1 MSKIILLIQND
12 PTDAQAVRDALL
24 CTNDGS
30 LRVEWVR
37 HCSEGLERLTRAE
50 RQEEPGTGRIATMLV
65 DLFLP
70 DSQGIET
77 FDRLFLAAP
86 QVPVLIL
93 SAAQH
98 EDVAKLAVQHG
109 AQDYLLK
116 TTLEGYL
123 PPKALSGMVQRAT
136 RAEASFEEKERA
148 KVTLS
153 CIGDAVIGTNIRG
166 AVTYLNAVA
175 ESMTGWSRQDAAGRP
190 LEEVLRIIDATTGE
204 PTGTAIRDDKTIGL
218 AAHRILIRRDGVEF
232 AIEDSGAPL
241 HDRRGNVSGAV
252 MVFHDVSAMRAL
264 RLEKSHLAQHDG
276 LTGLPNGMLLNHRL
290 TQAIADAQR
299 HGHKLGVLCLDLDGF
314 KHINESH
321 GHEIG
326 DQLLRSVAQRLLECV
341 HSSDTV
347 SRQGGNGFVILI
359 SQVARARDAAVIAE
373 KILRALSAP
382 HHIGPHDLH
391 IAVNI
396 GIVVYPDDGAAT
408 QVLLTHADMA
418 MRDARSSAG
427 NSYQFFNV
435 EMNVR
440 ALERC
445 SLETDLCHALRRRE
459 LELHYQPEIDLR
471 TNAITAVEALVRW
484 RHPQRGSVPPSQ
496 FIAIAEDTALIVP
509 IGNWILR
516 EACRQARAWQD
527 EDLAPPVIAVN
538 VSAVELRERHFVS
551 NVRAALAQSGLE
563 SRYLELELTE
573 TFLMQDVRGTT
584 IVLEGLKDLGV
595 QIALDDFGTGYSSLS
610 YLQRFPLDTL
620 KIDQSFVRNLATDAH
635 DACIVDAVIGMG
647 KGLQLRIVAEGVETQ
662 QQLAFLQD
670 HGCPQGQGYY
680 FGRPMVANEIARM
693 LAGKSRTPTFERDGR
708 FRSSIRPQ
716 N

>member
-1 MSKIILLIQND
+1 MSEIILLIQDD
-12 PTDAQAVRDALL
+12 PTDAQTVRDALL
-24 CTNDGS
+24 CANDRS
-30 LRVEWVR
+30 PRIEWVR
-37 HCSEGLERLTRAE
+37 RCSEGLERLATH
-50 RQEEPGTGRIATMLV
+50 RIAATLV

-77 FDRLFLAAP
+77 FDRVFVAAP

-116 TTLEGYL
+116 TTLDGYI
-123 PPKALSGMVQRAT
+123 PPKALSRMVQRAT
-136 RAEASFEEKERA
+136 RAEALFDAEERA
-148 KVTLS
+148 QVTLN
-153 CIGDAVIGTNIRG
+153 CIGDAVIGTNVWG
-166 AVTYLNAVA
+166 TVTYLNTVA
-175 ESMTGWSRQDAAGRP
+175 EGMTGWSRQDAAGRP
-190 LEEVLRIIDATTGE
+190 LAQVLRIVDAATRQ
-204 PTGTAIRDDKTIGL
+204 PTRNPPATAIRDDKTHEL
-218 AAHRILIRRDGVEF
+218 AANRVLIRRDGVEF
-232 AIEDSGAPL
+232 AIEDCVAPI
-241 HDRRGNVSGAV
+241 HDRRGNVSGSV
-252 MVFHDVSAMRAL
+252 MVFHDVSATRAL
-264 RLEKSHLAQHDG
+264 ALEKSHLAQHDG
-276 LTGLPNGMLLNHRL
+276 LTGLPNAMLLNDRL
-290 TQAIADAQR
+290 TQAIAAAR
-299 HGHKLGVLCLDLDGF
+299 HHRSKLSVLCLDLAAL

-321 GHEIG
+321 GHDFG
-326 DQLLRSVAQRLLECV
+326 DQVMRSVAQRLLECV
-341 HSSDTV
+341 RSSDTV
-347 SRQGGNGFVILI
+347 SRHGGNEFAILI
-359 SQVARARDAAVIAE
+359 SKVARARDAAGMAE
-373 KILRALSAP
+373 KILLALNAP

-391 IAVNI
+391 IAANI
-396 GIVVYPDDGAAT
+396 GIATYPDDGATT
-408 QVLLTHADMA
+408 QVLLTRAAIA
-418 MRDARSSAG
+418 MRHARSDAA
-427 NSYQFFNV
+427 NSYQFFKS

-445 SLETDLCHALRRRE
+445 SLEADLCHALQRQE
-459 LELHYQPEIDLR
+459 LELHYQPEIDLH

-484 RHPQRGSVPPSQ
+484 RHPRRGSVPPSQ

-509 IGNWILR
+509 IGRWILH

-527 EDLAPPVIAVN
+527 EDLAPTVIAVN
-538 VSAVELRERHFVS
+538 VSAVELRDRDFIK

-563 SRYLELELTE
+563 SHCLELELTE

-584 IVLEGLKDLGV
+584 TVLEGLKDLGV

-647 KGLQLRIVAEGVETQ
+647 KGLQLRIVAEGVETP

-680 FGRPMVANEIARM
+680 FGRPMLANELARM
-693 LAGKSRTPTFERDGR
+693 IAGKSRTPTLDRDGR
-708 FRSSIRPQ
+708 LRSSIRPQ